1 MYTSFAVSERI
12 NAQVI
17 IWAAAGAIYTAAHY
31 LRNIV
36 ELVVILA
43 HMMTFEVS
51 WEPVASA
58 ATVAIKSMV
67 LVAVIVGC
75 VVGAVM
81 YPAIVVAV
89 FGVWCAL
96 MVSKPKGK

>member
-1 MYTSFAVSERI
+1 MYTSFAFSERI

-17 IWAAAGAIYTAAHY
+17 IWAAAGAVYTAAHY
-31 LRNIV
+31 IRNIV

-51 WEPVASA
+51 WEPVAST
-58 ATVAIKSMV
+58 ATVAIKSTV

-75 VVGAVM
+75 VVGAAM
-81 YPAIVVAV
+81 YPGVVLCV
-89 FGVWCAL
+89 AL
-96 MVSKPKGK
+96 LVGYAMATKGK

>member
-1 MYTSFAVSERI
+1 MYTSFAFSERI

-17 IWAAAGAIYTAAHY
+17 IWAAAGAVYTAAHY
-31 LRNIV
+31 IRNIV

-58 ATVAIKSMV
+58 ATVAIKSTV

-75 VVGAVM
+75 VVGAAM
-81 YPAIVVAV
+81 YPGVVLCV
-89 FGVWCAL
+89 AL
-96 MVSKPKGK
+96 LVGYAMATKGK

>member
-1 MYTSFAVSERI
+1 MSYAIRQEVNLQTVLWSLGS
-12 NAQVI
+12 
-17 IWAAAGAIYTAAHY
+17 AIYTAAHY
-31 LRNIV
+31 IRNIV

-58 ATVAIKSMV
+58 ATVAIKSTV

-75 VVGAVM
+75 VVGAAM
-81 YPAIVVAV
+81 YPGVVLCV
-89 FGVWCAL
+89 AL
-96 MVSKPKGK
+96 LVGYAMATKGK

>member
-1 MYTSFAVSERI
+1 MSYAIRQEVNLQTVLWSLGS
-12 NAQVI
+12 
-17 IWAAAGAIYTAAHY
+17 AIYTAAHY
-31 LRNIV
+31 IRNIV

-51 WEPVASA
+51 WEPVAST
-58 ATVAIKSMV
+58 ATVAIKSTV
-67 LVAVIVGC
+67 LVAVIVGAL
-75 VVGAVM
+75 AVTAT